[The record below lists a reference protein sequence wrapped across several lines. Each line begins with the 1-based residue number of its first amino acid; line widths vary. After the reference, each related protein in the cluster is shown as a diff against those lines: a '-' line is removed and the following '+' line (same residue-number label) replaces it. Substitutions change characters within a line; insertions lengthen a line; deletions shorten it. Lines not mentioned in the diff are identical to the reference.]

1 MPSQQS
7 RPQTIFSTI
16 KDDIRNTHA
25 FRTLK
30 KESNE
35 IKDFYLTDK
44 QREQLKN
51 ISRGKRTFYIA
62 GWVLKAMFFKLTPLR
77 RLLFVI
83 GVVMILTV
91 RVNENGT
98 AVGGNGLIGGALL
111 VLVILL
117 ELKDKLLAHDE
128 LQEGRHIQELLM
140 PERTPNINGWSA
152 WLYTRSANEVCGDL
166 IDFLRME
173 DGRVGIA
180 VADVAGKGL
189 HAALLTTKLQA
200 TIRALAFDK
209 QSLPSLVQNVNTIFH
224 RDSPSH
230 IFASLLYAELTE
242 NESTLRFVNAGHFP
256 AMVVR
261 SGIVEETG
269 KGDAALGLMRTAVFA
284 EHSVLLNGGDLFVI
298 YSDGLTE
305 AKSEAGN
312 FFGKERFVKL
322 LQSAKGTPQQVGE
335 LILREVDWFIGMN
348 DPSDD
353 LSIIILQKN

>member
-1 MPSQQS
+1 MSSDHS
-7 RPQTIFSTI
+7 RKQTIYSTLR
-16 KDDIRNTHA
+16 DDISNTRV
-25 FRTLK
+25 FKTLA
-30 KESNE
+30 KEFKE
-35 IKDFYLTDK
+35 ITEFYLTDN
-44 QREQLKN
+44 QHEQLKRMN
-51 ISRGKRTFYIA
+51 TPKQALYIT
-62 GWVLKAMFFKLTPLR
+62 GWVLKAMFFKLTPFR
-77 RLLFVI
+77 RLLFVVGLVMVLTI
-83 GVVMILTV
+83 QTSKEGVI
-91 RVNENGT
+91 
-98 AVGGNGLIGGALL
+98 VGGNALFGGLLL

-140 PERTPNINGWSA
+140 PERTPKIEGWSA

-200 TIRALAFDK
+200 TIRALVFNK
-209 QSLPSLVQNVNTIFH
+209 QSLSSLVQNVNIIFH

-242 NESTLRFVNAGHFP
+242 NESSLRFVNAGHFP
-256 AMVVR
+256 AIVVR
-261 SGIVEETG
+261 SGVVEETG
-269 KGDAALGLMRTAVFA
+269 KGDAALGLMRTAAFA
-284 EHSVLLNGGDLFVI
+284 EHLLTLNSGDLFVV

-305 AKSEAGN
+305 ARNEAGE

-322 LQSAKGTPQQVGE
+322 LQSTKGIPEKIGNT
-335 LILREVDWFIGMN
+335 ILSEVDRFIGTSN
-348 DPSDD
+348 PSDD
-353 LSIIILQKN
+353 LSMIILQKQ